1 MADSGNN
8 VPGWVWVTTP
18 AIALA
23 FAGFIFYLSTV
34 PAGNELDAVK
44 GDARKALEATA
55 AQARED
61 KQKATET
68 AKPSYDFYRLLEK
81 QTVEVQEVEAYKST
95 PKDAAVK
102 YEYRLQAGS
111 FRSEMDA
118 DRMRAQLI
126 LEGLPAYLESSS
138 VNSSTWHRVFV
149 GPYTNRSKMNKAQDI
164 LVSNN
169 VSPLVLKQKV
179 SSKK

>member
-1 MADSGNN
+1 MANSGNN
-8 VPGWVWVTTP
+8 IPGWVWVTTP
-18 AIALA
+18 ALALA
-23 FAGFIFYLSTV
+23 FAGFIFYLSTI
-34 PAGNELDAVK
+34 PAGNELEAVK
-44 GDARKALEATA
+44 GDARKTLEASVTK
-55 AQARED
+55 ARED
-61 KQKATET
+61 SKKVTEA

-81 QTVEVQEVEAYKST
+81 QTVEVQDVAAYKST

-111 FRSEMDA
+111 FRSETDA

-126 LEGLPAYLESSS
+126 LEGLPAYLESTS
-138 VNSSTWHRVFV
+138 VESSTWHRVFV

-179 SSKK
+179 SE

>member
-1 MADSGNN
+1 MADSGKKI
-8 VPGWVWVTTP
+8 PGWVWVTTP
-18 AIALA
+18 AMALA
-23 FAGFIFYLSTV
+23 FAGFVFYLSTI
-34 PAGNELDAVK
+34 PASNDIDALK
-44 GDARKALEATA
+44 GDARKTLEASA

-61 KQKATET
+61 KEKVTQA

-95 PKDAAVK
+95 PKDAATK

-111 FRSEMDA
+111 FRSETDA

-126 LEGLPAYLESSS
+126 LEGLPAYLESST
-138 VNSSTWHRVFV
+138 VGSSTWYRVFV
-149 GPYTNRSKMNKAQDI
+149 GPFTNRSKMNKAQDI

-179 SSKK
+179 SN